1 MKKNTILLFLV
12 CCNLLCYSQVLDVAQ
27 IKNNWLKIDSI
38 LSCKQEGATEFT
50 PYEPGVS
57 IGVNNFFKKQELQ
70 FSLTNTGT
78 NAQVVHLF
86 IGHWL
91 HYTASINGIPT
102 PVTPMYVYAIG
113 NKIPLLK
120 ITVPDHETIRISIKP
135 DIRNFNYGY
144 LKFMVIKDGFA
155 NEFAYAYYL
164 NNQKI
169 YLVIS
174 FVFLGILL
182 VMALYATISW
192 YRSKSTDY
200 FYYGMYVLFFILY
213 FFVRIS
219 TMFITSYSLLQHN
232 LFAIHLFQVGGY
244 IFYALFI
251 ISFIQLKEK
260 LSFLYTIL
268 KTFNFI
274 MIGYL
279 LFDAF
284 IIYFTNHIN
293 VSISFFVIIRYGL
306 LALSLVAIVFLF
318 RLKGKQSNYVAYG
331 ILFLFL
337 FGLISLTYS
346 PISFDKAHFFNF
358 FDMRIPWYQLGIF
371 VELVL
376 FTMGL
381 QYKTNLIN
389 KEQIMA
395 VEQLK
400 VENEKQEFE
409 TFMVIME
416 TKEKERN
423 RIAQEIHDDIGAGL
437 TNIRLLSEIAKGK
450 NAALPMVEIDKIS
463 TSASELIENMNE
475 IIWSIN
481 SKNDTL
487 FNLIAYIRRYVVSYF
502 EINEAIIV
510 KTQIPEIIPTKQIT
524 GDFRRSVFLTI
535 KEALHNI
542 MKHANATVVNLN
554 MTISEQKL
562 LITIMDNGKGIDAG
576 VKRAFSN
583 GLKNMKE
590 RIENLGGQFLIQAH
604 NGTIVTMELPI

>member
-1 MKKNTILLFLV
+1 LKKISSLLILFLFHLF
-12 CCNLLCYSQVLDVAQ
+12 CNGQALDIAQ
-27 IKNNWLKIDSI
+27 IKSNWLKIDSI
-38 LSCKQEGATEFT
+38 LSYKENGAAGFNKYDPKT
-50 PYEPGVS
+50 S
-57 IGVNNFFKKQELQ
+57 IAVKNFFKQHEIE
-70 FSLTNTGT
+70 FSLTNSG
-78 NAQVVHLF
+78 AQTTIVHLF

-91 HYTASINGIPT
+91 QYTATINGVPVS
-102 PVTPMYVYAIG
+102 VTPTHVYAIG

-120 ITVPDHETIRISIKP
+120 IAVPDHETIVINVKP
-135 DIRNFNYGY
+135 DVRKFNYGY
-144 LKFMVIKDGFA
+144 LKFIIIKEGFA

-169 YLVIS
+169 YLIIS

-192 YRSKSTDY
+192 YRSKSVDY
-200 FYYGMYVLFFILY
+200 FYYGMYVLFFIIY
-213 FFVRIS
+213 FLVRIS
-219 TMFITSYSLLQHN
+219 TMFITNYALLQHN
-232 LFAIHLFQVGGY
+232 LYAIHLFQVGGY
-244 IFYALFI
+244 IFYSLFI
-251 ISFIQLKEK
+251 ISFIQLKVQV
-260 LSFLYTIL
+260 SFLYKIL
-268 KTFNFI
+268 KTFNYI

-279 LFDAF
+279 IFDAF
-284 IIYFTNHIN
+284 IIYFTNYIN

-306 LALSLVAIVFLF
+306 LTLSLVAIIFLF
-318 RLKGKQSNYVAYG
+318 LLKGKQSNYVAYG

-337 FGLISLTYS
+337 FGLVSLTYS

-371 VELVL
+371 IELVL
-376 FTMGL
+376 FTMAL
-381 QYKTNLIN
+381 QYKTNMLN
-389 KEQIMA
+389 KQQIMA

-400 VENEKQEFE
+400 VENEKKEFE

-416 TKEKERN
+416 TKEKERT

-450 NAALPMVEIDKIS
+450 NVALPMGEIDKIS
-463 TSASELIENMNE
+463 SSASELIENMNE

-487 FNLIAYIRRYVVSYF
+487 SNLIAYIRRYVVSYF
-502 EINEAIIV
+502 EINEAIVV
-510 KTQIPEIIPTKQIT
+510 KTQIPEIIPTKQVS
-524 GDFRRSVFLTI
+524 GEFRRSVFLTI

-542 MKHANATVVNLN
+542 MKHADATMVNLN
-554 MTISEQKL
+554 MSISDQKL
-562 LITIMDNGKGIDAG
+562 FITIMDNGKGIDTG

-590 RIENLGGQFLIQAH
+590 RIENLGGQFLIQGH
-604 NGTIVTMELPI
+604 RGTIITMELPI